1 MDRVSASKGEIMATV
16 LSTAHTAAST
26 RRKIAFMYGALA
38 LINLFAWLWA
48 WTVLRSSPALI
59 GTAFLAYSF
68 GLRHA
73 MDADHIAAI
82 DNVTRKLVN
91 DGKRPICVGFFF
103 ALGHSL
109 MVVVGAAAVAL
120 ATNAIA
126 HHFEAFRPTGAAI
139 GTLVSAAF
147 LLTIGIVNV
156 VLLTDIFRA
165 FTRMRNGDR
174 QHGDDLRLT
183 QVDGNLLARVFKP
196 LFHMI
201 RSSWL
206 MFPLGILFGL
216 GFETAT
222 EVALLGTSSVQASAG
237 FSLGTIL
244 AFPALFAA
252 AMLTIDTTDGIL
264 MLGAYG
270 WAFVKPLRKLYYNLT
285 ITLIST
291 VVALLIGGIEAL
303 GLASQTLN
311 LSGPFWDL
319 INIVNDNFGMLGY
332 AIVAICI
339 VGWLASALLYKLKGY
354 DRDVVS
360 A

>member
-1 MDRVSASKGEIMATV
+1 MDRVSASKGEIMTTV

-91 DGKRPICVGFFF
+91 DGKRPIVVGFFF

-174 QHGDDLRLT
+174 QMGDDLRLT

-222 EVALLGTSSVQASAG
+222 E
-237 FSLGTIL
+237 
-244 AFPALFAA
+244 
-252 AMLTIDTTDGIL
+252 
-264 MLGAYG
+264 
-270 WAFVKPLRKLYYNLT
+270 
-285 ITLIST
+285 
-291 VVALLIGGIEAL
+291 
-303 GLASQTLN
+303 
-311 LSGPFWDL
+311 
-319 INIVNDNFGMLGY
+319 
-332 AIVAICI
+332 
-339 VGWLASALLYKLKGY
+339 
-354 DRDVVS
+354 
-360 A
+360 